1 MLSGTD
7 LYRRPILY
15 PNALYEELK
24 RPRLEY
30 PSPTSY
36 EIYVNVAEQL
46 SNGGECDM
54 ILEISAVTLAKDRS
68 LWWVDSSNP
77 SSLLEIAGDRGQVAA
92 GG

>member
-1 MLSGTD
+1 MS
-7 LYRRPILY
+7 
-15 PNALYEELK
+15 
-24 RPRLEY
+24 

-46 SNGGECDM
+46 SNGGECDT

-77 SSLLEIAGDRGQVAA
+77 SAPLEIAGDRGQVAA